1 MKFRF
6 VRPPVRCSILFSSNR
21 VSGAGRV
28 LDLSERG
35 CRVTCDKPVPEGAE
49 VILRISPSEGAAP
62 INVDLAIVGW
72 AKGQEFGLVFRRI
85 RPEARERLS
94 RFVKEV
100 RGKPRR

>member
-28 LDLSERG
+28 LDLTERG

-49 VILRISPSEGAAP
+49 LVLRISPPEGAAP

-85 RPEARERLS
+85 RPAARERLS

-100 RGKPRR
+100 QGKPRR